1 MKNTKEVKNMNNF
14 INFEDDL
21 QKRLQDIEYQ
31 KEFLNASLLDYT
43 QDGDFKS
50 FFKALEFVIKARGSV
65 NEFAKNTKLNR
76 RNLYSLFNGEK
87 KPQLDTI
94 IKVLNELGYSLKI
107 A

>member
-1 MKNTKEVKNMNNF
+1 MTKNF

-21 QKRLQDIEYQ
+21 LERLKDLEYQ
-31 KEFLNASLLDYT
+31 KEFLNASLEDYT
-43 QDGDFKS
+43 SDGDFKS
-50 FFKALEFVIKARGSV
+50 FFKSLEYVIKVRGSV
-65 NEFAKNTKLNR
+65 SEFSKKTNLNR
-76 RNLYSLFNGEK
+76 RNLYSMFEGEK